1 MGEFFMVIIGGA
13 KMGAIYALAAIGLV
27 VIHKATRTVN
37 FAHGGLVM
45 LGAFAT
51 YEIVVVLAWPYWTAY
66 LIVPL
71 LIGALSAG
79 LELTILR
86 PLRRA
91 DLFTVIVGTIFLG
104 TVLSEAFRL
113 AQNAELLA
121 VPGLFRGPPVFI
133 EFGSQMII
141 VTREQIWVTLGALAV
156 GVAGIIIFRYSAL
169 GRSMRAMASNT
180 RGAQLCGYSV
190 EHVYATAWFLGGVL
204 AGLAGVF
211 AAPSEGVSPELAVAV
226 IASAFVAA
234 VIGGF
239 DSLAGAIVGGLLL
252 GISET
257 LSAAYVSSSMGSAI
271 SFLLLFVILL
281 LRPEGLFPEAK
292 QRRV

>member
-1 MGEFFMVIIGGA
+1 MAELLMTILGGV
-13 KMGAIYALAAIGLV
+13 KIGAIYALAAIGLV
-27 VIHKATRTVN
+27 VIHKATKTVN

-51 YEIVVVLAWPYWTAY
+51 YEIVVVLEWPYWMAY

-71 LIGALSAG
+71 LIGALGAG
-79 LELTILR
+79 LELVVLR

-104 TVLSEAFRL
+104 TALSETFRL
-113 AQNAELLA
+113 VENSELLA
-121 VPGLFRGPPVFI
+121 VPALFGGAPF
-133 EFGSQMII
+133 MIDLGRDVVI
-141 VTREQIWVTLGALAV
+141 LTREQIWVTAGALTV
-156 GVAGIIIFRYSAL
+156 GGIGLMIFRYSTL
-169 GRSMRAMASNT
+169 GRSMRAMASNS

-190 EHVYATAWFLGGVL
+190 EGVYAMAWFLGAAL

-211 AAPSEGVSPELAVAV
+211 AAPSKGVSPDLAVSIV
-226 IASAFVAA
+226 ASAFIAA

-252 GISET
+252 GIVET
-257 LSAAYVSSSMGSAI
+257 LSAAYISSTLGTAI
-271 SFLLLFVILL
+271 SFLLLFCMLMV
-281 LRPEGLFPEAK
+281 RPEGLFSEAK
-292 QRRV
+292 ARHV